1 MNFSKIL
8 SIRWADIDANF
19 HLRHSVY
26 YDFGAQQR
34 IEVLMQLGLT
44 MTAMQEQHFG
54 PVLFRE
60 ECLFLREMKLTDT
73 ITVHVKLLKAKPD
86 SSRWSIQHE
95 FINQH
100 GVRCALLTVD
110 GAWMD
115 TEKRKLANP
124 TPQIVVDAIH
134 QFPKTDDFVLL

>member
-19 HLRHSVY
+19 HMRHSVY

-34 IEVLMQLGLT
+34 IEILMQLGLS
-44 MTAMQEQHFG
+44 MSAMQEQHFG
-54 PVLFRE
+54 PILFRE

-73 ITVHVKLLKAKPD
+73 ITVHATLLKAKPD
-86 SSRWSIQHE
+86 ASRWSIQHE

-115 TEKRKLANP
+115 TERRKLANP

-134 QFPKTDDFVLL
+134 QFPKAAAFVSL